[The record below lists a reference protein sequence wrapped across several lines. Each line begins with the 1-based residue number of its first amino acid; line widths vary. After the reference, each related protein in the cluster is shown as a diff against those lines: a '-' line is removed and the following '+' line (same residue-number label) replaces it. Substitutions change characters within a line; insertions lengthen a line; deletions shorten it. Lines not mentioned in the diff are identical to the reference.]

1 MENLQLSKNF
11 TLNEMVKSGTAT
23 AKHIDNTPNREQIEN
38 LSVLCRDILQ
48 PIREAWGEPIV
59 VSSGFRCPKLN
70 SAVGGSKTSQHMSG
84 AAADFSAKDKSRNG
98 ELFRLIEKL
107 IKEGKIVCRQLIWEY
122 GNKTN
127 PRWIHISCQD
137 SKHDKR
143 INQKLFY
150 YS

>member
-70 SAVGGSKTSQHMSG
+70 SAVGGSKTSQHMTG
-84 AAADFSAKDKSRNG
+84 AAADIHTVSDTKVNNKK
-98 ELFRLIEKL
+98 LFDLIVKL
-107 IKEGKIVCRQLIWEY
+107 IKEGKIVVGQCIDEY
-122 GNKTN
+122 DYNWVHCSIPSKT
-127 PRWIHISCQD
+127 
-137 SKHDKR
+137 KR
-143 INQKLFY
+143 NQILHLK
-150 YS
+150 